1 MTTTIEIVGNND
13 ISDIMQSGGD
23 GADTVDM
30 PPPMPRAEPL
40 PTPTTEPL
48 LMPNPDEDDERKKII
63 DEIMNAP
70 THPPPFSI
78 ENLSV
83 DERGERR
90 QLMKKIRLYMANF
103 KDLRAID
110 MDDIEE
116 HATTERLKLV
126 VEDIEFQLS
135 SKRSFEMPMTAYKVG
150 CMGIENITCKAGM
163 KTEGFATICTNDES
177 ILETAK
183 ELFIKYDCSK
193 DIPCEYRLAMSLSMV
208 LFSLHSLNKK
218 REKIENAQQNTEN
231 IENAFEK
238 AQQNIENKENAF
250 ENIENKENRGDG
262 EEFPSDEKTP
272 LTFDDL

>member
-48 LMPNPDEDDERKKII
+48 LMPMPDEDEAERKKII

-116 HATTERLKLV
+116 HATTARLKLV
-126 VEDIEFQLS
+126 VEDIEFQMS

-163 KTEGFATICTNDES
+163 KTQGFATICTNDEA

-238 AQQNIENKENAF
+238 AQQNIENKENKELPMEAT
-250 ENIENKENRGDG
+250 IE
-262 EEFPSDEKTP
+262 SVDEQTP

>member
-1 MTTTIEIVGNND
+1 MTTTTIELTGNSD
-13 ISDIMQSGGD
+13 ISNIMQSGDSGVDD
-23 GADTVDM
+23 GHVGQL
-30 PPPMPRAEPL
+30 PEPDII
-40 PTPTTEPL
+40 TEE
-48 LMPNPDEDDERKKII
+48 MTEFDEVI
-63 DEIMNAP
+63 DRIMNDDQ
-70 THPPPFSI
+70 PPKPPKPQQFSI

-116 HATTERLKLV
+116 HATTARLKLV

-163 KTEGFATICTNDES
+163 KTEGFATICTSDES

-208 LFSLHSLNKK
+208 LFSLHSVNKK

-231 IENAFEK
+231 IENL
-238 AQQNIENKENAF
+238 QNLD
-250 ENIENKENRGDG
+250 ENIENKELPM
-262 EEFPSDEKTP
+262 EATIESVDEQTP